1 LDQQDQMQQRII
13 EIFSER
19 FDTRLESDGVD
30 LLETGLVDS
39 VKIVELVLEIE
50 QRFGVSL
57 PFEELEIE
65 DFRTVP
71 RLAERIAR
79 NTAAGHL
86 TRCDGHPGR
95 VLRSGP
101 QRGRRRVQ
109 PPHGGARFELALSRA
124 S

>member
-1 LDQQDQMQQRII
+1 VYEQNQLQQQII

-19 FDTRLESDGVD
+19 FETRLGSDEVD

-39 VKIVELVLEIE
+39 VKIVELVLAIE

-71 RLAERIAR
+71 RLAERISRTVRAAR
-79 NTAAGHL
+79 
-86 TRCDGHPGR
+86 
-95 VLRSGP
+95 
-101 QRGRRRVQ
+101 
-109 PPHGGARFELALSRA
+109 
-124 S
+124 

>member
-1 LDQQDQMQQRII
+1 MDRSQQLQK
-13 EIFSER
+13 EINAIFVER
-19 FDTRLESDGVD
+19 FDTRIPSDEVD

-39 VKIVELVLEIE
+39 VKIVELVLELE

-79 NTAAGHL
+79 TTPAAG
-86 TRCDGHPGR
+86 
-95 VLRSGP
+95 
-101 QRGRRRVQ
+101 
-109 PPHGGARFELALSRA
+109 
-124 S
+124 

>member
-1 LDQQDQMQQRII
+1 LDRFQKLQQ
-13 EIFSER
+13 EITAIFVER
-19 FDTRLESDGVD
+19 FDTRILSDEVD

-39 VKIVELVLEIE
+39 VKIVELVLELE

-79 NTAAGHL
+79 TTPAAG
-86 TRCDGHPGR
+86 
-95 VLRSGP
+95 
-101 QRGRRRVQ
+101 
-109 PPHGGARFELALSRA
+109 
-124 S
+124 

>member
-1 LDQQDQMQQRII
+1 MSQQEQLQRQIAD
-13 EIFSER
+13 IFAGR
-19 FDTRLESDGVD
+19 FDTKLDSDDVD
-30 LLETGLVDS
+30 LLETGIVDS

-79 NTAAGHL
+79 TL
-86 TRCDGHPGR
+86 PG
-95 VLRSGP
+95 
-101 QRGRRRVQ
+101 Q
-109 PPHGGARFELALSRA
+109 A
-124 S
+124 

>member
-1 LDQQDQMQQRII
+1 VDPLDKLQQKITD
-13 EIFSER
+13 IFAER
-19 FDTRLESDGVD
+19 FDTKLESGEVD

-65 DFRTVP
+65 DFRTVS

-79 NTAAGHL
+79 TTPAAL
-86 TRCDGHPGR
+86 
-95 VLRSGP
+95 
-101 QRGRRRVQ
+101 
-109 PPHGGARFELALSRA
+109 
-124 S
+124 

>member
-1 LDQQDQMQQRII
+1 VDRLEKLQQ
-13 EIFSER
+13 EITSIFVER
-19 FDTRLESDGVD
+19 FDTRIPSQEVD

-39 VKIVELVLEIE
+39 VKIVELVLELE

-79 NTAAGHL
+79 TTPAAG
-86 TRCDGHPGR
+86 
-95 VLRSGP
+95 
-101 QRGRRRVQ
+101 
-109 PPHGGARFELALSRA
+109 
-124 S
+124 